1 MILDEFIEIANL
13 LEIYSPL
20 LSEKQREYLEDHFE
34 NDLSISEI
42 AKNNNVS
49 RQAIF
54 DNIKRGFKQLEEYES
69 KLKIFER
76 EKELKKRL
84 ENLKNNFTKENLEK
98 IIKDFGYDEVN

>member
-1 MILDEFIEIANL
+1 MILDKFIEIANL

-54 DNIKRGFKQLEEYES
+54 DNIKRGVALLYEYES
-69 KLKIFER
+69 KLKFHQIKQDIR
-76 EKELKKRL
+76 EKLIDLKEDFTEEKL
-84 ENLKNNFTKENLEK
+84 EN
-98 IIKDFGYDEVN
+98 IIEDLV

>member
-54 DNIKRGFKQLEEYES
+54 DNIKRGGALLYEYES
-69 KLKIFER
+69 KLKFHQIKQDIR
-76 EKELKKRL
+76 EELIDLKEDFTEEKL
-84 ENLKNNFTKENLEK
+84 EN
-98 IIKDFGYDEVN
+98 IIEDLV

>member
-54 DNIKRGFKQLEEYES
+54 DNIKRGVALLYEYES
-69 KLKIFER
+69 KLKFHQIKQDIRGKLIDLKEDFTE
-76 EKELKKRL
+76 EKL
-84 ENLKNNFTKENLEK
+84 EN
-98 IIKDFGYDEVN
+98 IIEDLV